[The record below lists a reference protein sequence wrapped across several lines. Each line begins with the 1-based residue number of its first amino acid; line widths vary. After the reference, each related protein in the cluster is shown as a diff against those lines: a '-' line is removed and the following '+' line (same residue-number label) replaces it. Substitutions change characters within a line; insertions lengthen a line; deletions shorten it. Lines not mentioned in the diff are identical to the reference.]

1 MRLFFALTFSE
12 ETKKQITPYRD
23 WVAKEAEKGKFTRDA
38 NYHLT
43 LEFLGET
50 EPEKVPELKAI
61 VQQLNRPPKVLRV
74 NRIDSFQK
82 RNKKIIWLG
91 IEEDPRVYQLQRQL
105 VALLNEAGFV
115 TETRPYNPHITLGRR
130 IVLHKPE
137 SEFSFQPFD
146 LPVHAIALMESKRE
160 DDKLIYEAI

>member
-1 MRLFFALTFSE
+1 MRLFFALTFSN
-12 ETKKQITPYRD
+12 ETKNKITPFRD
-23 WVAKEAEKGKFTRDA
+23 WVAREAEKGKYTRDA

-50 EPEKVPELKAI
+50 DPEKVPELKQI
-61 VQQLNRPPKVLRV
+61 LLQLNEPPPVLRV

-91 IEEDPRVYQLQRQL
+91 IEEIPSLYQLQQQL
-105 VALLNEAGFV
+105 VERLSNAGFE

-130 IVLHKPE
+130 IILHKPLDTFCFE
-137 SEFSFQPFD
+137 PFE

-160 DDKLIYEAI
+160 DDELVYEAI

>member
-12 ETKKQITPYRD
+12 ATKKQITPYRD
-23 WVAKEAEKGKFTRDA
+23 WVASEAEKGKYTRDA

-50 EPEKVPELKAI
+50 DPERVPQLKAI
-61 VQQLNRPPKVLRV
+61 LQQLAEPPATLRV
-74 NRIDSFQK
+74 NRVDSFQK

-91 IEEDPRVYQLQRQL
+91 IEQDPAVYQLQQQL
-105 VALLNEAGFV
+105 ISLLREAGFA

-160 DDKLIYEAI
+160 DDKLIYETI